1 MQVGNQVA
9 LAIENALAYEK
20 VAEARNQLNTEKTYL
35 EDEIRYDHN
44 LEDIVGKS
52 RALRETLSKAEVV
65 AKTDA
70 TVLLM
75 GETGT
80 GKELIA
86 TIDSQPEFAPGSYV
100 CEVELRGG
108 SLRPHGE

>member
-1 MQVGNQVA
+1 MESTFQQEELALLLQVGNQVA

-52 RALRETLSKAEVV
+52 RALRETLNQ
-65 AKTDA
+65 
-70 TVLLM
+70 
-75 GETGT
+75 G
-80 GKELIA
+80 
-86 TIDSQPEFAPGSYV
+86 
-100 CEVELRGG
+100 RG
-108 SLRPHGE
+108 RRRDRRHRAAHG